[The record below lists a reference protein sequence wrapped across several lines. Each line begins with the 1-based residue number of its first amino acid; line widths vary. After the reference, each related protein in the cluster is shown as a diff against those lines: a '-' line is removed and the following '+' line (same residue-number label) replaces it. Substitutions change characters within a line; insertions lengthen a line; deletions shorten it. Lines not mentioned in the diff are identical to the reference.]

1 MFQSYDSQIKICSN
15 RLIGKIYP
23 LDQINSQTYTHQKM
37 YNIIQMERCTDLEQ
51 LEKKEKGRLHRAH
64 CVYRV
69 IQLYG
74 FQ

>member
-1 MFQSYDSQIKICSN
+1 MTLPH
-15 RLIGKIYP
+15 LIYK
-23 LDQINSQTYTHQKM
+23 DQINSQTYTHQKM

-51 LEKKEKGRLHRAH
+51 LEKKEKGRLYRAH

>member
-1 MFQSYDSQIKICSN
+1 
-15 RLIGKIYP
+15 
-23 LDQINSQTYTHQKM
+23 M

-51 LEKKEKGRLHRAH
+51 LEKKEKGREGSTEHNS
-64 CVYRV
+64 VYRV

>member
-1 MFQSYDSQIKICSN
+1 MLLLATLRYI
-15 RLIGKIYP
+15 
-23 LDQINSQTYTHQKM
+23 DQINSQTYTHQKM

-51 LEKKEKGRLHRAH
+51 LEKKEKGRLYRAH